1 MFPLCLKEAEL
12 GLVCWQD
19 TLVLMKDAV
28 SCYLFTLKKVCFWT
42 AAGESS
48 SESKLW
54 PLSFPVS
61 FDPSLP
67 PSMSSGGW
75 KSMIKVLINSVS
87 GEVRVLA
94 HRQGSARVL
103 TGLLQ

>member
-67 PSMSSGGW
+67 PSMLP
-75 KSMIKVLINSVS
+75 KQEKEYYLRLFLCVI
-87 GEVRVLA
+87 
-94 HRQGSARVL
+94 H
-103 TGLLQ
+103 LLCLVMA